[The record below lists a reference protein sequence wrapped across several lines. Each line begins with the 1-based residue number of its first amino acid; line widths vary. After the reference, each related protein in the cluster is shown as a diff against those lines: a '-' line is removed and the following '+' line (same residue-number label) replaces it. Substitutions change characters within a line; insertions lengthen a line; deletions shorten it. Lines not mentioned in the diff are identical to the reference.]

1 MKITLV
7 KNKKS
12 TNVDGFYVY
21 TLDFEFEEN
30 ESEVNFSE
38 IFIISPGKYM
48 LPDES
53 NFGIDEI
60 VDHKCEV
67 FGIEK
72 SNVEVKIVE
81 V

>member
-1 MKITLV
+1 MKITVV

-21 TLDFEFEEN
+21 TLDYQFQEDEV
-30 ESEVNFSE
+30 ESDFSE
-38 IFIISPGKYM
+38 IFLIPSGKYM

-53 NFGIDEI
+53 NFSIEGI
-60 VDHKCEV
+60 VDQKSHVLK
-67 FGIEK
+67 IDK
-72 SNVEVKIVE
+72 SNIEIEIVE